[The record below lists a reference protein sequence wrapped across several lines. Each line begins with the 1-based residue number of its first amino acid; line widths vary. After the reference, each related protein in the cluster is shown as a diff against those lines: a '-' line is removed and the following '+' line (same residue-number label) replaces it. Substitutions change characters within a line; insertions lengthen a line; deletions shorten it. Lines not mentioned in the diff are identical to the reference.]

1 MMQKPCLTLLSGA
14 LFLCLAHIS
23 ECQTRYGGELGV
35 SILTAVNSR
44 NNILYAGIDNEI
56 CVDYSGLGDDI
67 EYVLTV
73 NNGIVFPESP
83 DYIAIPDRSGKA
95 RFLVFGIKGT
105 DTTLIGYRY
114 FQVENIP
121 EPLLVIDSLMVK
133 ENDMVSKQHFLNSDS
148 LGIFISDDIVGAEDW
163 FKIIKFTLGYVYG
176 GYYVEHT
183 NNTNKISRETKQI
196 IYTIGPSKEIIIK
209 PTVEGEGNLIK
220 DLPIFRLTLY

>member
-1 MMQKPCLTLLSGA
+1 MQKPCLAILLGA
-14 LFLCLAHIS
+14 FFLGLS
-23 ECQTRYGGELGV
+23 RFSVCQTRYGGELCD

-56 CVDYSGLGDDI
+56 YMDYSGLGDDI

-73 NNGIVFPESP
+73 NNGIVFPESSN
-83 DYIAIPDRSGKA
+83 YVAIPDRSGKA
-95 RFLVFGIKGT
+95 RFLVFGIKGN

-121 EPLLVIDSLMVK
+121 EPLLVIDSLLVK

-148 LGIFISDDIVGAEDW
+148 LGIFISDDIIGAEDW

-176 GYYVEHT
+176 GYYLEHT

-209 PTVEGEGNLIK
+209 PTVEGEGKLIIE
-220 DLPIFRLTLY
+220 LPIFRLTLY